1 MVKDK
6 PGDFAMIKT
15 NQPFDAHHPD
25 FTIALRQTESLSA
38 EVKFYAN
45 LGRFV
50 LAHSYLLTHKGPI
63 ETINLGGLS
72 ALSIA
77 LGDDGSKKRNAADA
91 LVIGCFLAH
100 KAGIKQPPKD
110 YPFFDTIASL
120 DMEKIK
126 WGAKLFKA
134 VASNDVT
141 KQIWEADH
149 YCLLMESS
157 ADAEFKGAHD
167 HRLAHGVNPDP
178 ECKDEEWDA
187 RVHAPIAAF
196 ELEVFRAAVQEMQ
209 SLYWSRER
217 AAPNFLRA
225 FSDHV
230 EHIRRERRENFERI
244 KGQTVALREELY
256 KDNLARVV
264 HLVYNEESVPPQSI
278 WF

>member
-77 LGDDGSKKRNAADA
+77 LGDDGSKKRNATDA
-91 LVIGCFLAH
+91 LMIGCYLAH

-149 YCLLMESS
+149 YCLLMEAS

-167 HRLAHGVNPDP
+167 HRLAHG
-178 ECKDEEWDA
+178 EEWDA
-187 RVHAPIAAF
+187 RIHAPIAAL
-196 ELEVFRAAVQEMQ
+196 ELEVFKAAIKEMNAM
-209 SLYWSRER
+209 YWSRER
-217 AAPNFLRA
+217 AAPSFLRA
-225 FSDHV
+225 FTDHV
-230 EHIRRERRENFERI
+230 EHIRRERDEDHKRVREQAR
-244 KGQTVALREELY
+244 ALREELY
-256 KDNLARVV
+256 KDNLARVI
-264 HLVYNEESVPPQSI
+264 HMVYNEESVPPSSV

>member
-1 MVKDK
+1 
-6 PGDFAMIKT
+6 MIKI
-15 NQPFDAHHPD
+15 NQPFDAFDPS
-25 FTIALRQTESLSA
+25 FVIALRQPESIGA
-38 EVKFYAN
+38 EEKFYAN

-50 LAHSYLLTHKGPI
+50 LAHSFLITNENPVKP
-63 ETINLGGLS
+63 INLGGL
-72 ALSIA
+72 AGLSIA
-77 LGDDGSKKRNAADA
+77 LGDDGSKKRNATDA
-91 LVIGCFLAH
+91 LVIGCYLAH
-100 KAGIKQPPKD
+100 KAGIEQPPKD

-126 WGAKLFKA
+126 WGARIYKA
-134 VASNDVT
+134 IVSNDVT

-149 YCLLMESS
+149 YCLLMESA
-157 ADAEFKGAHD
+157 ADAKFKGAHD
-167 HRLAHGVNPDP
+167 HRLAHGANPDP

-187 RVHAPIAAF
+187 RIHAPIAAF
-196 ELEVFRAAVQEMQ
+196 ELEVFRAAVNEMQ

-217 AAPNFLRA
+217 AAPSFLRA

-244 KGQTVALREELY
+244 KAQTVALREELY

-264 HLVYNEESVPPQSI
+264 HLVYNEESVPPSSI